1 MGDIHNEGGA
11 QKNAVE
17 TLQGKISCHKYE
29 QELAEGES
37 QQKKAEIE
45 ELIVVEKKMNKKEE
59 KQKIEKSEDEAK
71 IKQLDEAM
79 KAKGKQLIDC
89 IHRD

>member
-1 MGDIHNEGGA
+1 MREKTGGLENAMGDIHNEGGA

-37 QQKKAEIE
+37 
-45 ELIVVEKKMNKKEE
+45 
-59 KQKIEKSEDEAK
+59 
-71 IKQLDEAM
+71 
-79 KAKGKQLIDC
+79 
-89 IHRD
+89 